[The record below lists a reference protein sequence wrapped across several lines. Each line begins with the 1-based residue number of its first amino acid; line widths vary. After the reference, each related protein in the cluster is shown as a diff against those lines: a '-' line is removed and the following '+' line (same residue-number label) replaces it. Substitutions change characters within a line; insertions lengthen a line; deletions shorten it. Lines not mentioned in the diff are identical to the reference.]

1 MPLALIDHEK
11 LEVWKKLRLKLA
23 DEHKEDIDR
32 IWLSW
37 SRTLYRKE
45 QEASLESARCLG
57 AGDADLM
64 FSPPNYAPSVV
75 SESSP
80 MVLGKINKQCMND
93 EYTFP
98 QVGQAL
104 LPQCQLQAALLL
116 SI

>member
-1 MPLALIDHEK
+1 MLDNEDRNGIPMPMEFIDHEK

-45 QEASLESARCLG
+45 QEASLESARCLR
-57 AGDADLM
+57 AGDEDLM

-80 MVLGKINKQCMND
+80 MVLGKRNKN
-93 EYTFP
+93 
-98 QVGQAL
+98 V
-104 LPQCQLQAALLL
+104 
-116 SI
+116 

>member
-1 MPLALIDHEK
+1 MLDNEGRNGIPMPMEFIDHEK

-57 AGDADLM
+57 AGDTDLM

-75 SESSP
+75 SDSSP
-80 MVLGKINKQCMND
+80 MVLGKINKN
-93 EYTFP
+93 
-98 QVGQAL
+98 V
-104 LPQCQLQAALLL
+104 
-116 SI
+116 